1 VRKCLFMFN
10 IFRSRPSWLL
20 IIYANIFF
28 CGSVFNDVGTVVAVV
43 SKDFVNI
50 MLTKDC
56 CAYH

>member
-1 VRKCLFMFN
+1 MVVNN
-10 IFRSRPSWLL
+10 ICQH
-20 IIYANIFF
+20 FF

-50 MLTKDC
+50 MLTKEC